1 MGVQWLTIVRY
12 GYELL
17 DMGGPTKEAA
27 VPCTDVWLTDHM
39 CIKMATKCKVQ
50 ETWFII
56 LQAFIGLIYEKLI
69 YSIA

>member
-1 MGVQWLTIVRY
+1 MDKYTTIGGRNILECLSCVGVQWLTIVRY

-50 ETWFII
+50 ET
-56 LQAFIGLIYEKLI
+56 
-69 YSIA
+69 